1 MTDENE
7 PTEDEATEEEREPTE
22 DELIDFMDWLIDHK
36 LPDEQIDMSKIE
48 VTSDP
53 MEKFSEDSFG
63 PATGEDTL
71 PDYENPDATRPIRW
85 WAGAVYVVDLGD
97 VRLLYRPTD

>member
-1 MTDENE
+1 MTDDQE
-7 PTEDEATEEEREPTE
+7 PAGDEREPTE
-22 DELIDFMDWLIDHK
+22 DELIDFMDWLIDNK
-36 LPDEQIDMSKIE
+36 LPDEQIDMSRIE

-53 MEKFSEDSFG
+53 MEKFSEDSLG

-71 PDYENPDATRPIRW
+71 PDYENPDVTRPIRW

-97 VRLLYRPTD
+97 VRLLYRP

>member
-1 MTDENE
+1 MTD
-7 PTEDEATEEEREPTE
+7 EREPTE

-36 LPDEQIDMSKIE
+36 LPDEQIDMSRIE

-63 PATGEDTL
+63 PSTGEDLL
-71 PDYENPDATRPIRW
+71 PDDENPDEPRAVRW

-97 VRLLYRPTD
+97 VRLMYRPTD